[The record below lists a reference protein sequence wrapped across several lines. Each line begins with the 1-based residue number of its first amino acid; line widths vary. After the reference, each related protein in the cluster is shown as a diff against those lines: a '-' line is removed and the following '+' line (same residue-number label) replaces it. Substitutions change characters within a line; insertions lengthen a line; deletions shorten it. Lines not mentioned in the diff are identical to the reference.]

1 MCYEVDYTYHSAGCS
16 RFLQVLQRGQI
27 VASMM
32 PLEFRLLLVPSR
44 PPWVEGACRLLEELL
59 VLVLVGVSEKYV
71 SFLECPSSLLL
82 ALPSG

>member
-1 MCYEVDYTYHSAGCS
+1 
-16 RFLQVLQRGQI
+16 
-27 VASMM
+27 M
-32 PLEFRLLLVPSR
+32 PREFRLLLRLVPSR
-44 PPWVEGACRLLEELL
+44 LPSGPSLPWVEGACRLLEELL

>member
-27 VASMM
+27 VAAMM

-44 PPWVEGACRLLEELL
+44 LPWVEGACRLLEELL
-59 VLVLVGVSEKYV
+59 VGGSVKCVT
-71 SFLECPSSLLL
+71 FFECPSSLLL
-82 ALPSG
+82 ALPSGYW